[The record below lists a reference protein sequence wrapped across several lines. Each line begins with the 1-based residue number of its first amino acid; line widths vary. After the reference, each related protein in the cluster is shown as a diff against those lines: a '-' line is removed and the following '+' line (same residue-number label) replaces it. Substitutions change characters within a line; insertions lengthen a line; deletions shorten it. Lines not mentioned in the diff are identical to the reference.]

1 MRITIRDPAPHAQR
15 LRPGAVVSLHSVLG
29 DAGVLQGPTP
39 IIFAAV
45 PVADG
50 APLPPA
56 ETIEIP
62 RPGGRPPD
70 EYRFLYVPES
80 VLSSGDPADRLDSS
94 AQYPRATAEAALC
107 HWIWL
112 VHAGRLLPPSPE
124 SDIEDLDRDRL
135 CRLAAAAGIEAEV
148 RAWIAESERYAEE
161 VLDYCPG
168 LGF

>member
-1 MRITIRDPAPHAQR
+1 MRITIRDPAPCAQR

-29 DAGVLQGPTP
+29 DAGILQGPTP

-62 RPGGRPPD
+62 RP
-70 EYRFLYVPES
+70 
-80 VLSSGDPADRLDSS
+80 SGKADRLDSS